1 MRPAYNLSLSE
12 FKRNVSIVTFVAR
25 GKTWKADP
33 NRRLIYLRKQRIIA
47 ITAYKTVT
55 RQIPHS
61 TWWLFLRLDSSHA
74 GNARHSSLR
83 FFRSIFYSPRPPNPF
98 LSTQS
103 PVLLVIRMSIPQ
115 GLYLNISFWFND
127 IPRPVVC
134 SSPAA
139 LVLFLFLLPHSLHDR
154 ASTIL
159 SISDCPALLH
169 DFFLASGSL
178 ACTACTFIPLTPDHH
193 FLAHCASFSS
203 GADTTVFIRSGLTC
217 SPRKNSP
224 SPAFRQRAIRD

>member
-1 MRPAYNLSLSE
+1 
-12 FKRNVSIVTFVAR
+12 
-25 GKTWKADP
+25 
-33 NRRLIYLRKQRIIA
+33 
-47 ITAYKTVT
+47 
-55 RQIPHS
+55 
-61 TWWLFLRLDSSHA
+61 
-74 GNARHSSLR
+74 
-83 FFRSIFYSPRPPNPF
+83 
-98 LSTQS
+98 
-103 PVLLVIRMSIPQ
+103 MSIPQ

-134 SSPAA
+134 STPAA

-203 GADTTVFIRSGLTC
+203 GTDTTFFLRSGLSC
-217 SPRKNSP
+217 SRKKLP
-224 SPAFRQRAIRD
+224 SPAFRQRAIRDPSTSSFHGSYRTAHSHRVYYSSTASFHQRRSPPPAMQTVSRSEPPLNLKFRVSGCPSW